1 MTAERWLFSDE
12 SDWLSRL
19 AWVSVMTNTL
29 QYKGYSVN
37 IEYSAEDKVLY
48 GKIDGIEG
56 AFHNAVDDYL
66 AFCEQ
71 VGKVPEKTYKGTFNV
86 RIDPSL
92 HRAFATLAM
101 RNGTTLNQ
109 AVEQAISQYVAP
121 HH

>member
-1 MTAERWLFSDE
+1 
-12 SDWLSRL
+12 
-19 AWVSVMTNTL
+19 MTNTL

-48 GKIDGIEG
+48 GKIDGIGDLVTFESENVDGIEG
-56 AFHNAVDDYL
+56 AFHNAADDYL

-71 VGKVPEKTYKGTFNV
+71 VGKVPEKTYKCTFNV

-92 HRAFATLAM
+92 HRAIATLAM